1 MRGSTIELVTTG
13 HEDPSAVGA
22 RGRRRARAVAVPRI
36 HRPPHALGAPQLR
49 RSLPHAEARAGL
61 HDRGDQ
67 PRRPRARARRPGPA
81 GRAAGVPPAARRPG
95 AEGVAVVDGRGVPRR
110 ARRDAARALARPLDR
125 PRRGARRRARRRARR
140 PHRGAGGGDAS
151 RGPPR
156 PRRGRA
162 DAVVRARLPARAPSR
177 RPASS
182 SRSPRRRRGRACRSS
197 RTFATRVT
205 ACSRRSR
212 R

>member
-1 MRGSTIELVTTG
+1 MLCPGFIDLHTHSALRSFDDPFLTPKLAQGFTTEVINPDG
-13 HEDPSAVGA
+13 LAPAPVDPA
-22 RGRRRARAVAVPRI
+22 RRAERQAYL
-36 HRPPHALGAPQLR
+36 RPLEG
-49 RSLPHAEARAGL
+49 
-61 HDRGDQ
+61 
-67 PRRPRARARRPGPA
+67 PGPEEWPWSTV
-81 GRAAGVPPAARRPG
+81 G
-95 AEGVAVVDGRGVPRR
+95 GVPRR

-140 PHRGAGGGDAS
+140 PHRGAGWRRCAARSGSAS
-151 RGPPR
+151 T
-156 PRRGRA
+156 
-162 DAVVRARLPARAPSR
+162 RARGCCPSGSSTSRAPSR